1 MSAKWYE
8 EVGNRVPVQQTAE
21 ALGLKVRKAKG
32 ITGFTCPI
40 HGKDHSD
47 GRPSGRIVHNG
58 LGWKCWACGLGG
70 TSVQLACYVLTGQR
84 RPEREDWFGVRAWFA
99 ERGWC
104 EPFRPGAHG
113 ESRPAPVAPVQFASE
128 PSPEP
133 EPPPPRL
140 PADEVAALWASAWP
154 VFTEVRADR
163 WIRARSWAET
173 GQRTDAAYRVASGIA
188 ALDLARAIPP
198 GHSCPAWAGG
208 ERWSWGAAGWS
219 LLLPCFDSEGR
230 MAALRAR
237 WTGTERN
244 PDDGEAV
251 YPTGPVDPDDPS
263 TYLAQPPPGGWAD
276 GPAWV
281 ETPPPYAG
289 KEASP
294 AGAGFARGVVYAD
307 PVAQWLLRGRRGAI
321 TEGSCVQWDRRI
333 LIVEGGPAWL
343 RYATEPGRVREVDGK
358 YVTHAVFG
366 VWSGAWPAGP
376 LGRAFAQRCRVA
388 DAITYAPD
396 DDDGGDAILRPVR
409 ESLAAIGHTLEI
421 VGGARG

>member
-1 MSAKWYE
+1 MTWPDEAAK
-8 EVGNRVPVQQTAE
+8 VPVQQTAE
-21 ALGLKVRKAKG
+21 ALGLKVRKARG

-84 RPEREDWFGVRAWFA
+84 RPEREDWFSVRAWFA
-99 ERGWC
+99 ARGWC

-113 ESRPAPVAPVQFASE
+113 EARSAPVAPAQFASE
-128 PSPEP
+128 SSPEPEP

-237 WTGTERN
+237 WTGAE
-244 PDDGEAV
+244 
-251 YPTGPVDPDDPS
+251 
-263 TYLAQPPPGGWAD
+263 
-276 GPAWV
+276 WV
-281 ETPPPYAG
+281 EDAEVWRETPPPYAG

-421 VGGARG
+421 VGGAHG